1 MKNKTVSIVTELPKK
16 QIARMAGLFYF
27 LYMVT
32 TIFADVVGR
41 SKTIVYGDAVATANN
56 IISLGWIFHL
66 SFVVDLVS
74 AVLFFLTA
82 WALYIL
88 LKPVNKNLALLFL
101 LLNLGGTAVYS
112 VNLINQFGA
121 LILLSGVGYLKV
133 FQVDQLQAMAMF
145 FLDLYRNGFWVAQIF
160 FGVWLLPL
168 GYLVFKSGFIPKI
181 IGIVM
186 LVHFVGWISTF
197 FQTFLFPDFIT
208 LRSITFPL
216 GLISELG
223 LTLWLLIKGVNK
235 ET

>member
-1 MKNKTVSIVTELPKK
+1 MKNKTVSIVAELPKK
-16 QIARMAGLFYF
+16 QVARMAGLFYF
-27 LYMVT
+27 LYIVT

-56 IISLGWIFHL
+56 IMSSGWIFRL
-66 SFVVDLVS
+66 GFVIDLVS
-74 AVLFFLTA
+74 AVLFFLAA

-112 VNLINQFGA
+112 VNLINQLGA
-121 LILLSGVGYLKV
+121 LILLSGASYLKV

-145 FLDLYRNGFWVAQIF
+145 FLDLYKNGFWVAQIF

-181 IGIVM
+181 IGVVM

-197 FQTFLFPDFIT
+197 FQTFLFPDFT
-208 LRSITFPL
+208 VLRSITFSL

-223 LTLWLLIKGVNK
+223 LTLWLLIIGVKKKN
-235 ET
+235 